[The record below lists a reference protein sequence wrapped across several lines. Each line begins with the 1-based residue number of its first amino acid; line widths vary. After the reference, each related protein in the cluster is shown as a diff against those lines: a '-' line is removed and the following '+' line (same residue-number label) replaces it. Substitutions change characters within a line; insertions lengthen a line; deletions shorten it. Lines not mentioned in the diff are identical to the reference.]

1 MVARNCKTF
10 LIGVLLF
17 SISIF
22 LFGAKEVS
30 MTDTEKIVLNF
41 DKSDDSNDWLII
53 NDGVMGGVSESS
65 FQFSKTGT
73 GVFSGNVSLENNG
86 GFASVRLSPS
96 QFNLSDSDGIRFR
109 VKGDGKKYKITLK
122 NDDKFNGF
130 AYRHEF
136 GTKNG
141 EWLTLNAPFESFI
154 PMFMGQKTS
163 APPVDRSN
171 IKTFGFLISDKQAGP
186 FRLEI
191 DWIGGYRKKQSTK

>member
-65 FQFSKTGT
+65 FQFTKTGT

-122 NDDKFNGF
+122 MMINSMDL
-130 AYRHEF
+130 
-136 GTKNG
+136 
-141 EWLTLNAPFESFI
+141 LTGMN
-154 PMFMGQKTS
+154 S
-163 APPVDRSN
+163 APKMASGKPSMPLLN
-171 IKTFGFLISDKQAGP
+171 HSSLCSWDKRQVPPLLTG
-186 FRLEI
+186 R
-191 DWIGGYRKKQSTK
+191 T

>member
-1 MVARNCKTF
+1 MRCRNIKTVLTGG
-10 LIGVLLF
+10 LIL
-17 SISIF
+17 SISLF
-22 LFGAKEVS
+22 LFGAKEVK
-30 MTDTEKIVLNF
+30 MTENEKIVINF

-53 NDGVMGGVSESS
+53 NDGVMGGISESS
-65 FQFSKTGT
+65 FQFTATGT

-86 GFASVRLSPS
+86 GFASARLSPS
-96 QFNLSDSDGIRFR
+96 QFDLSNSDGIRFR

-130 AYRHEF
+130 AYRVEF
-136 GTKNG
+136 NTKKD

-154 PMFMGQKTS
+154 PMFMGQKTN

-191 DWIGGYRKKQSTK
+191 DWIGGYGKK